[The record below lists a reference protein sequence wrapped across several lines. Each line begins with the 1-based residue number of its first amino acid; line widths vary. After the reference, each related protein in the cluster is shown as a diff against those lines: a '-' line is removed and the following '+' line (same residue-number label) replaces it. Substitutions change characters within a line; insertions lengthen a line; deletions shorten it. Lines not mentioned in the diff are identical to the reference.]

1 MSKIKSINK
10 IYIIIFLVLG
20 FSLISNMSVSAAS
33 LEEKIIEQNKQ
44 LNESID
50 EKQMLPDFYTNQYE
64 EINSYSNGHA
74 IDLGSVIMKWVKTIT
89 IDGRNVV
96 ISIYALYVL
105 VMLIYL
111 GIFGSRDLAKRKR
124 GIISLIGISL
134 VFLLYINIPLIMMY
148 IQGNKSLIFQVSFT
162 DRINSVVLFL
172 QRNSFIIA
180 AILAYVGV
188 TKLIVSKNDLGFKLQ
203 GRYLVKFSFILL
215 ILLNIVPI
223 VIRVII

>member
-1 MSKIKSINK
+1 MSKINSKK
-10 IYIIIFLVLG
+10 IYIIVFLLLG
-20 FSLISNMSVSAAS
+20 FSFISTINVSAAS

-74 IDLGSVIMKWVKTIT
+74 IDLGSVIMKWVKAIT

-148 IQGNKSLIFQVSFT
+148 IQGDKSLIFQVSFT
-162 DRINSVVLFL
+162 
-172 QRNSFIIA
+172 
-180 AILAYVGV
+180 
-188 TKLIVSKNDLGFKLQ
+188 
-203 GRYLVKFSFILL
+203 
-215 ILLNIVPI
+215 
-223 VIRVII
+223 

>member
-1 MSKIKSINK
+1 MSKINSKK
-10 IYIIIFLVLG
+10 ICVIIFLLLG
-20 FSLISNMSVSAAS
+20 LSLISTISVSATS

-50 EKQMLPDFYTNQYE
+50 AKQMLPKFYISQYE
-64 EINSYSNGHA
+64 SINSYSDGHA
-74 IDLGSVIMKWVKTIT
+74 IDLSNVIMNLVKTVT
-89 IDGRNVV
+89 VDGRSLV
-96 ISIYALYVL
+96 ISVYALYIL

-111 GIFGSRDLAKRKR
+111 GVFGSRDLAKRKR

-148 IQGNKSLIFQVSFT
+148 IQGDKSLIFQVSFT
-162 DRINSVVLFL
+162 DRINSIVLFL

-215 ILLNIVPI
+215 ILLNIVP
-223 VIRVII
+223 VIIKVIV

>member
-1 MSKIKSINK
+1 MNKIKRFNK
-10 IYIIIFLVLG
+10 IYIILILALG
-20 FSLISNMSVSAAS
+20 FSFINNISTIAIT

-50 EKQMLPDFYTNQYE
+50 EKQMIPDFYYNQYE

-74 IDLGSVIMKWVKTIT
+74 IDLGSVIMKFVKTIT

-96 ISIYALYVL
+96 ISLYGLYVL

-124 GIISLIGISL
+124 AIVSLIGISL
-134 VFLLYINIPLIMMY
+134 VFLLYINIPLIMIY
-148 IQGNKSLIFQVSFT
+148 VQGDKSLILKVSFT
-162 DRINSVVLFL
+162 DRINSVVKFL
-172 QRNSFIIA
+172 QSNSFIIA
-180 AILAYVGV
+180 AILAYVGI
-188 TKLIVSKNDLGFKLQ
+188 TKFIVSKNDLGFKLQ

-215 ILLNIVPI
+215 ILLNIVP
-223 VIRVII
+223 VIIKIII

>member
-1 MSKIKSINK
+1 MSKIKNFNK
-10 IYIIIFLVLG
+10 MYIILILVLG
-20 FSLISNMSVSAAS
+20 FCFINSISISSIT

-50 EKQMLPDFYTNQYE
+50 EKQMLPDLYYNQYE

-74 IDLGSVIMKWVKTIT
+74 IDLGSVIMKFVKTIT

-96 ISIYALYVL
+96 ISLYGLYIL

-124 GIISLIGISL
+124 AIVSLIGISL
-134 VFLLYINIPLIMMY
+134 VFLLYINIPLIMIY
-148 IQGNKSLIFQVSFT
+148 IQGDKSVILRVSFT
-162 DRINSVVLFL
+162 DRINSIVRFL
-172 QRNSFIIA
+172 QSNSFIIA
-180 AILAYVGV
+180 AILAYVGI

-223 VIRVII
+223 IIKIII